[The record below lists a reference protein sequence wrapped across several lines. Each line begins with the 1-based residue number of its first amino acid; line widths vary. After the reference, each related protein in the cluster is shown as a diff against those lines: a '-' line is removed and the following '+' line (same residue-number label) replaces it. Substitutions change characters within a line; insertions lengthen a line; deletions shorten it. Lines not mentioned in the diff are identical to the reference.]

1 MAETENKQV
10 SNWEGALN
18 PFTNTFDGIRAEI
31 DAIIAEQDKITEQ
44 YPDQKEAISKMAIDR
59 IHSILGDA
67 GVSPDSYREAL
78 KTEKQYSLPFSDSP
92 HTYVKGI
99 ARALGQ
105 GLFLGA
111 GDELEA
117 FVTHMIK
124 NKMLTNEGNE
134 EQTYMEVL
142 ADIQAGISAFE
153 KKNPGVSLTS
163 EIIGGLYFPGYTA
176 AVRGARGLYKGSK
189 MLGAGGKE
197 AAAQGTVGAVAGTG
211 YSFAK
216 DRDVSPLD
224 PLIAGGGAAAF
235 SRALTKTGELRR
247 GADADIAASKLTQ
260 ISGPGGVLPDQPRYH
275 PTEGAQVPLR
285 TKIASKLPNVPP
297 APGGPPGRPPG
308 ELGKAGS
315 QGFHNAAMREIIQS
329 ADDEGVSFGDLLIKL
344 DDYVKAN
351 LGEHVRTID
360 LVEEGGDIAR
370 SIRGL
375 AIDNPKASASKGSFL
390 KRQIE
395 AKKRMIPKIF
405 SLFDPQG
412 KMNAAGIDNNILR
425 WVNRSK
431 EIRQTKAQP
440 LYDQF
445 DRITLFDPT
454 KEGGNPLGGEL
465 WNRINTAME
474 YDKGIKKAWTSA
486 AGKLAWNDPRLAHT
500 LHENILTGK
509 RFNEFKKKLDGQIG
523 EQLAKGNTQEAKD
536 LITVKNEMIGYVDAI
551 VEQTTKAK
559 PGQGVYQ
566 QARNI
571 YSGSHGADSAFDLG
585 TGAIKSHKGSNYSS
599 DEFEVLFDALSESE
613 KAFTRLGFGQAMRE
627 SLESDMTE
635 LTPNVKKLLMGGAK
649 PNHLEKKFNYVFKN
663 DFKRPLGFFGI
674 TKTGKQRSKEF
685 SKILDK
691 EAKFL
696 KSYRSL
702 FGGSDTAA
710 KTSDVNRL
718 NNKLSDVVQ
727 TAADLGP
734 EALITQGVPARGMLA
749 KSGGYIASKFS
760 EPKRRQLAREKYGGE
775 IAEMLFS
782 GGGGKDAPKLKQTLQ
797 DLESYKNQL
806 DLESGLLGFSPYK
819 QIPRLGRYS
828 LLQPTPIP
836 DVAFPRDVWENK

>member
-1 MAETENKQV
+1 M
-10 SNWEGALN
+10 
-18 PFTNTFDGIRAEI
+18 
-31 DAIIAEQDKITEQ
+31 
-44 YPDQKEAISKMAIDR
+44 
-59 IHSILGDA
+59 
-67 GVSPDSYREAL
+67 
-78 KTEKQYSLPFSDSP
+78 
-92 HTYVKGI
+92 
-99 ARALGQ
+99 
-105 GLFLGA
+105 
-111 GDELEA
+111 
-117 FVTHMIK
+117 
-124 NKMLTNEGNE
+124 
-134 EQTYMEVL
+134 
-142 ADIQAGISAFE
+142 
-153 KKNPGVSLTS
+153 
-163 EIIGGLYFPGYTA
+163 
-176 AVRGARGLYKGSK
+176 
-189 MLGAGGKE
+189 
-197 AAAQGTVGAVAGTG
+197 
-211 YSFAK
+211 
-216 DRDVSPLD
+216 
-224 PLIAGGGAAAF
+224 
-235 SRALTKTGELRR
+235 
-247 GADADIAASKLTQ
+247 
-260 ISGPGGVLPDQPRYH
+260 
-275 PTEGAQVPLR
+275 
-285 TKIASKLPNVPP
+285 
-297 APGGPPGRPPG
+297 
-308 ELGKAGS
+308 
-315 QGFHNAAMREIIQS
+315 
-329 ADDEGVSFGDLLIKL
+329 
-344 DDYVKAN
+344 
-351 LGEHVRTID
+351 RTID
-360 LVEEGGDIAR
+360 LVKEGGDVAR
-370 SIRGL
+370 TIKGL
-375 AIDNPKASASKGSFL
+375 AIDNPKASASKESFI

-395 AKKRMIPKIF
+395 AKQRMIPKIF

-412 KMNAAGIDNNILR
+412 KMNAAGINNNILR

-440 LYDQF
+440 LYDEF
-445 DRITLFDPT
+445 DKLTLFDPT

-474 YDKGIKKAWTSA
+474 FDTGIKKAWTSA
-486 AGKLAWNDPRLAHT
+486 AGKLAWNDPDIAHT

-509 RFNEFKKKLDGQIG
+509 RFDAFKKKLDGQIG

-536 LITVKNEMIGYVDAI
+536 LIIVKNEMIGYVDAI
-551 VEQTTKAK
+551 VEQATKAK
-559 PGQGVYQ
+559 PGQGIYQ

-635 LTPNVKKLLMGGAK
+635 LAPNVKKLLMGGAK

-663 DFKRPLGFFGI
+663 D
-674 TKTGKQRSKEF
+674 TKVPNWKEPVTFRGVKKSGNERSKEF

-696 KSYRSL
+696 KSYKSL
-702 FGGSDTAA
+702 FTGSQTAA
-710 KTSDVNRL
+710 NTSDVKRL

>member
-1 MAETENKQV
+1 MAETETKKI

-18 PFTNTFDGIRAEI
+18 PFTNTFDSIRAEV
-31 DAIIAEQDKITEQ
+31 DAILAQQDQIIEQ
-44 YPDQKEAISKMAIDR
+44 YPDQAEAIKRMALDQ
-59 IHSILGDA
+59 IHATLADA

-78 KTEKQYSLPFSDSP
+78 QTEKQYSLPFSDSP

-124 NKMLTNEGNE
+124 NKMLSNEGNE

-189 MLGAGGKE
+189 VLGPGGRE
-197 AAAQGTVGAVAGTG
+197 AAAQGTVGAGAGTV
-211 YSFAK
+211 YSYAK
-216 DRDVSPLD
+216 DREVSPLD
-224 PLIAGGGAAAF
+224 PLIAGGGSAAF
-235 SRALTKTGELRR
+235 SRLLTKSGELRR
-247 GADADIAASKLTQ
+247 AADADIADSKMWQ
-260 ISGPGGVLPDQPRYH
+260 ISGPGGVDVEPQK
-275 PTEGAQVPLR
+275 TIPLM
-285 TKIASKLPNVPP
+285 TKIKSKLPNVPP
-297 APGGPPGRPPG
+297 APGGPPGKPPG
-308 ELGKAGS
+308 ELGAPGS
-315 QGFHNAAMREIIQS
+315 QGFHEGAMREIIQA
-329 ADDEGVSFGDLLIKL
+329 ADDEGVSFGELLIQL

-370 SIRGL
+370 TIRGL
-375 AIDNPKASASKGSFL
+375 AIDNPKASASKSSFI

-395 AKKRMIPKIF
+395 AKQRTLPKIF
-405 SLFDPQG
+405 ALFDPEG
-412 KMNAAGIDNNILR
+412 KMKSVGNNILR
-425 WVNRSK
+425 WVNKSK
-431 EIRQTKAQP
+431 DTRQTNAKP

-454 KEGGNPLGGEL
+454 KEGGNPLGLQL
-465 WNRINTAME
+465 WQRME
-474 YDKGIKKAWTSA
+474 NLMKYDKTVEKAWTQAS
-486 AGKLAWNDPRLAHT
+486 GKLAFNDPDFAHT

-509 RFNEFKKKLDGQIG
+509 RFDIFKKKLDGQIG
-523 EQLAKGNTQEAKD
+523 ELLAKGNTQEAAD
-536 LITVKNEMIGYVDAI
+536 LIKVKNEMIKYVDTI
-551 VEQTTKAK
+551 VEQLTNAK
-559 PGQGVYQ
+559 PGEGVYQ

-571 YSGSHGADSAFDLG
+571 YSGSHAADSAFELG
-585 TGAIKSHKGSNYSS
+585 SGAVKSHRGSNYSS
-599 DEFEVLFDALSESE
+599 DEFEVLFDKLTQSE
-613 KAFTRLGFGQAMRE
+613 KAFARLGFGQALRE
-627 SLESDMTE
+627 ALESDMTE
-635 LTPNVKKLLMGGAK
+635 LTPNVRKLILGGAK
-649 PNHLEKKFNYVFKN
+649 PNHLEKKFHYVFQD
-663 DFKRPLGFFGI
+663 DFKKPLVWGM
-674 TKTGKQRSKEF
+674 KSKSDKQRAKEF
-685 SKILDK
+685 TKVLDK

-734 EALITQGVPARGMLA
+734 EALITQGVPARGLFSKA
-749 KSGGYIASKFS
+749 GEFVTSKFS
-760 EPKRRQLAREKYGGE
+760 EGKRRQLAREKYGGE
-775 IAEMLFS
+775 IAEMLFRE
-782 GGGGKDAPKLKQTLQ
+782 GGDIKASKLKQTLQ
-797 DLESYKNQL
+797 DLERYKNQL

-819 QIPRLGRYS
+819 QGSKASMLGRYS
-828 LLQPTPIP
+828 LLQPTPVP
-836 DVAFPRDVWENK
+836 DVAFPLDVWENK

>member
-1 MAETENKQV
+1 
-10 SNWEGALN
+10 
-18 PFTNTFDGIRAEI
+18 
-31 DAIIAEQDKITEQ
+31 
-44 YPDQKEAISKMAIDR
+44 
-59 IHSILGDA
+59 
-67 GVSPDSYREAL
+67 
-78 KTEKQYSLPFSDSP
+78 
-92 HTYVKGI
+92 
-99 ARALGQ
+99 
-105 GLFLGA
+105 
-111 GDELEA
+111 
-117 FVTHMIK
+117 
-124 NKMLTNEGNE
+124 
-134 EQTYMEVL
+134 
-142 ADIQAGISAFE
+142 
-153 KKNPGVSLTS
+153 
-163 EIIGGLYFPGYTA
+163 
-176 AVRGARGLYKGSK
+176 
-189 MLGAGGKE
+189 
-197 AAAQGTVGAVAGTG
+197 
-211 YSFAK
+211 
-216 DRDVSPLD
+216 
-224 PLIAGGGAAAF
+224 
-235 SRALTKTGELRR
+235 
-247 GADADIAASKLTQ
+247 
-260 ISGPGGVLPDQPRYH
+260 
-275 PTEGAQVPLR
+275 
-285 TKIASKLPNVPP
+285 
-297 APGGPPGRPPG
+297 
-308 ELGKAGS
+308 
-315 QGFHNAAMREIIQS
+315 
-329 ADDEGVSFGDLLIKL
+329 
-344 DDYVKAN
+344 
-351 LGEHVRTID
+351 
-360 LVEEGGDIAR
+360 
-370 SIRGL
+370 
-375 AIDNPKASASKGSFL
+375 
-390 KRQIE
+390 
-395 AKKRMIPKIF
+395 MIPKIF

-440 LYDQF
+440 LYDEF
-445 DRITLFDPT
+445 DRMTLFDPT

-486 AGKLAWNDPRLAHT
+486 KGKLAWNDPNFAHT
-500 LHENILTGK
+500 FDENILTGK
-509 RFNEFKKKLDGQIG
+509 RFDAFKKKLDGQIG

-536 LITVKNEMIGYVDAI
+536 LIIVKNEMLQTVDTI
-551 VEQTTKAK
+551 VEQMTKAK
-559 PGQGVYQ
+559 LGQGVYQ

-571 YSGSHGADSAFDLG
+571 YSGSHGADSAFELG

-599 DEFEVLFDALSESE
+599 DEFEVLFDKLSESE
-613 KAFTRLGFGQAMRE
+613 RSFARLGFGQAMRE
-627 SLESDMTE
+627 ALESDMTE

-663 DFKRPLGFFGI
+663 DFKRPLGFSGI

-782 GGGGKDAPKLKQTLQ
+782 GGGGKDAPKLRQTLQ

>member
-1 MAETENKQV
+1 MAEPETKKV

-18 PFTNTFDGIRAEI
+18 PFTNTFDGIRAEV
-31 DAIIAEQDKITEQ
+31 DAILAQQRQVIEQ
-44 YPDQKEAISKMAIDR
+44 YPDQAEAIKRMALDQ
-59 IHSILGDA
+59 IHSVLGDA

-78 KTEKQYSLPFSDSP
+78 QTEKQYSLPFSDSP

-124 NKMLTNEGNE
+124 NKMLSNEGNE

-176 AVRGARGLYKGSK
+176 AVRGARGLTKGLK
-189 MLGAGGKE
+189 FGPGGRE
-197 AAAQGTVGAVAGTG
+197 AAAQGTVGAGAGTV
-211 YSFAK
+211 YSYAK
-216 DRDVSPLD
+216 DREVSPLD
-224 PLIAGGGAAAF
+224 PLIAGGGSAAF
-235 SRALTKTGELRR
+235 SRLLTKSGELRR
-247 GADADIAASKLTQ
+247 AADQDIADSKLTQ
-260 ISGPGGVLPDQPRYH
+260 ISGPGGVVP
-275 PTEGAQVPLR
+275 ENEIPLR
-285 TKIASKLPNVPP
+285 TKIASKLPNIPA
-297 APGGPPGRPPG
+297 APGGPPGKPPG
-308 ELGKAGS
+308 ELGAPGS
-315 QGFHNAAMREIIQS
+315 QGSHNAAMREIIQA

-370 SIRGL
+370 TIRGL
-375 AIDNPKASASKGSFL
+375 AIDNPKASASKSSFI

-395 AKKRMIPKIF
+395 AKQRTLPKIF
-405 SLFDPQG
+405 ALFDPEG
-412 KMNAAGIDNNILR
+412 KMKSVGNNILR
-425 WVNRSK
+425 WVEKSK
-431 EIRQTKAQP
+431 TARQEKAQP

-454 KEGGNPLGGEL
+454 KEGGNPLGAEL
-465 WNRINTAME
+465 WNRISTAME

-486 AGKLAWNDPRLAHT
+486 EGKLAWNDPALAHT
-500 LHENILTGK
+500 LQDNVLTGK
-509 RFNEFKKKLDGQIG
+509 RFDTFKKKLDGQIG
-523 EQLAKGNTQEAKD
+523 ELLAKGNTQDAAD
-536 LITVKNEMIGYVDAI
+536 LITVKNEMIQYVDTI
-551 VEQTTKAK
+551 VEQMTKAK
-559 PGQGVYQ
+559 PGEGVYQ

-571 YSGSHGADSAFDLG
+571 YSGSHAADSAFELG
-585 TGAIKSHKGSNYSS
+585 TGAVKSHRGSNYSS
-599 DEFEVLFDALSESE
+599 DQFEVLFDKLTQSE
-613 KAFTRLGFGQAMRE
+613 KSYARLGFGQALRE

-635 LTPNVKKLLMGGAK
+635 LTPNVRKLILGGAK
-649 PNHLEKKFNYVFKN
+649 PNHLEKKFHYVFKN
-663 DFKRPLGFFGI
+663 DFQTPQIVTSK
-674 TKTGKQRSKEF
+674 GKLKSGRERSKEF
-685 SKILDK
+685 ASVLDK

-718 NNKLSDVVQ
+718 TNKLSDVVQ

-734 EALITQGVPARGMLA
+734 EAIIRQGVPAAGLFS
-749 KSGGYIASKFS
+749 KGGQFVASKFS
-760 EPKRRQLAREKYGGE
+760 EAKRRQLAREKYSGE
-775 IAEMLFS
+775 IAEMLFRE
-782 GGGGKDAPKLKQTLQ
+782 GGDINASKLRKTLE
-797 DLESYKNQL
+797 DLERYKNQL

-828 LLQPTPIP
+828 LLQPTPVP
-836 DVAFPRDVWENK
+836 EVAFPLDVLENK